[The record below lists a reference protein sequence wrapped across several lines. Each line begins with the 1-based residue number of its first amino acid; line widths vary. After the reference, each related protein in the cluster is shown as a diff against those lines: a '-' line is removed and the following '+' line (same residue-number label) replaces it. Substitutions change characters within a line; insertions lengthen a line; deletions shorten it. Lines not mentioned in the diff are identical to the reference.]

1 MYRSNMESS
10 ANRGVFRTELNIFT
24 KIVNDSKLSTAFAK
38 RLYHKCSTGFPN
50 TPLGSFLDISLFS
63 AIT

>member
-10 ANRGVFRTELNIFT
+10 ANRDVFRTELNIFT

-38 RLYHKCSTGFPN
+38 RLHHKCLTGLPN